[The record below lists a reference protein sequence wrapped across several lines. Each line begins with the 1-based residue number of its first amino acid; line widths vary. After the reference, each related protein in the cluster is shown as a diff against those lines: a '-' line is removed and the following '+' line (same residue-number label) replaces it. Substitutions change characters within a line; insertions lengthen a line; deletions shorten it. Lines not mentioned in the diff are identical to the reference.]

1 MDQFKRGDMVVRKAT
16 CGKQTTIELY
26 EQYHKYHGCLGMVI
40 HVGDHSGGVVVSGES
55 EDKMYQ
61 VRWFNPSV
69 SCLFS
74 EDHWYQDYQIGH
86 LDGRHRWDNATV

>member
-40 HVGDHSGGVVVSGES
+40 RTKLQRPNQRKPPPDDQRE
-55 EDKMYQ
+55 KMYQ
-61 VRWFNPSV
+61 VRWFTPCPSNQQ
-69 SCLFS
+69 LND
-74 EDHWYQDYQIGH
+74 DHWYADYQIGH
-86 LDGRHRWDNATV
+86 LDGRHRWK